1 MEQANERIR
10 LAVKSGSTILDLSD
24 LGLHN
29 SPKIPDNIEILNLS
43 DNNISDLPLLPSK
56 LTDLYIDNNQI
67 TDVGTLPEN
76 LVLLSCVDNEISSF
90 SELPSTLEVLDCRNN
105 YFKTEPEIPKN
116 CKLFILPSKY
126 HEKIVEN
133 VVIHKPAP
141 VKENT
146 KKNKPVPDEENDDE
160 GENLVKKASTAKPAE
175 TEPVVPVA
183 PKPTSAYPELEVPEG
198 TENILTYNDVKD
210 GTHLVDFEGESKH
223 QRYYL
228 KSTYDSL
235 MKKDKRN
242 PFTKNPIKNAKNYT
256 AKIKKGGK
264 RTSLK
269 NRRGK

>member
-10 LAVKSGSTILDLSD
+10 LAVKNGSTILDLSD

-43 DNNISDLPLLPSK
+43 DNNISDLPILPSK

-76 LVLLSCVDNEISSF
+76 LILLSCVDNDITGF
-90 SELPSTLEVLDCRNN
+90 SDLPSKLEVLDCRNN
-105 YFKTEPEIPKN
+105 YLKGEPEIPKG
-116 CKLFILPSKY
+116 CKLFIFPSKY
-126 HEKIVEN
+126 HEKPVHNDVVKPKHEN
-133 VVIHKPAP
+133 VKVVVNEP
-141 VKENT
+141 V
-146 KKNKPVPDEENDDE
+146 NDNNS
-160 GENLVKKASTAKPAE
+160 NLVKKASTAKKI
-175 TEPVVPVA
+175 TPVVSTEK
-183 PKPTSAYPELEVPEG
+183 PKQEEKHNNSTKFTELEVPEG
-198 TENILTYNDVKD
+198 SENIISYNDIKD
-210 GTHLVDFEGESKH
+210 GSHLVDFEDESKH

-235 MKKDKRN
+235 MKKDKLN

-264 RTSLK
+264 RKSLK
-269 NRRGK
+269 NKRRN

>member
-10 LAVKSGSTILDLSD
+10 TAVKSGSTILDLSD
-24 LGLHN
+24 LGLHK
-29 SPKIPDNIEILNLS
+29 SPKIPENIEILILS
-43 DNNISDLPLLPSK
+43 DNNLSELPLLPSK

-76 LVLLSCVDNEISSF
+76 LVLLSCVDNDISSF

-105 YFKTEPEIPKN
+105 YFKSEPEIPKN

-126 HEKIVEN
+126 HKEEKDEAKLV
-133 VVIHKPAP
+133 
-141 VKENT
+141 
-146 KKNKPVPDEENDDE
+146 KNKPESENENKEENS
-160 GENLVKKASTAKPAE
+160 NLVKKASSATKVE
-175 TEPVVPVA
+175 TEQKTPNF
-183 PKPTSAYPELEVPEG
+183 PKPLSAVSKPKTSTYPELEVPEE
-198 TENILTYNDVKD
+198 TENAITYNDVED
-210 GTHLVDFEGESKH
+210 GSHLVDFEGESKH

-242 PFTKNPIKNAKNYT
+242 PFTKNPIKNARNYT

-269 NRRGK
+269 RRRDN